1 MAQDEKLGD
10 AIRYEKIENLRQDL
24 YSYIDNNSEKITIN
38 LPVFF
43 AHIVSALDNGFPD
56 IDSSKYDEFIDS
68 IAYRVMTKGSQKDS
82 KQNIER
88 IMKTA
93 IRSKRSSGKASLRIL
108 GGLQLLSSG
117 YFQDAITYFADYWKH
132 DARIGFYIAYCYYS
146 ISKSKKGDEKS
157 ELSRQNKETELAAR
171 EQLLEM
177 VRVTPPLYRL
187 KPLDICDDENVD
199 NAFWFMIKMTH
210 WWFPNERW
218 FIQVGLEKAKK
229 DKNEA
234 KRVELLNIATVKF
247 YNDLDFLRESF
258 NFRLEQ
264 GDGVGANGIVKQMMQ
279 QYPDSIEP
287 IYYGLKLSLIAT
299 GKTSYTQYRSM
310 AAGKGMPVYLIQI
323 LDWAFYVLKE
333 QEKESVAQFRELS
346 RRFNSLSYF
355 FIPLDYIVQDI
366 FSDDKEKSK
375 RAHMIFMDS
384 IDLYA
389 KKVMKIHT

>member
-1 MAQDEKLGD
+1 MARDEQLGD

-24 YSYIDNNSEKITIN
+24 YSYIDNNTEKITVN

-56 IDSSKYDEFIDS
+56 IDNAKYDEFIDS
-68 IAYRVMTKGSQKDS
+68 IAYRVMTHSGQDDS
-82 KQNIER
+82 TQYIER
-88 IMKTA
+88 IITTA

-146 ISKSKKGDEKS
+146 ISKSRKGDENT
-157 ELSRQNKETELAAR
+157 ELSRQKQETELAAR

-177 VRVTPPLYRL
+177 VRVAPPLYRL
-187 KPLDICDDENVD
+187 KPLDLSVDETVD
-199 NAFWFMIKMTH
+199 NAFWFMIKMSL
-210 WWFPNERW
+210 WWFPNEKW
-218 FIQVGLEKAKK
+218 FLQIGLEKAKK

-247 YNDLDFLRESF
+247 FNDLDFLRESF
-258 NFRLEQ
+258 SFRLEQ
-264 GDGVGANGIVKQMMQ
+264 GDGVGANGIVKQMIQ
-279 QYPDSIEP
+279 QYPDSLEP

-299 GKTSYTQYRSM
+299 GKTSYSQYRSM
-310 AAGKGMPVYLIQI
+310 AAGKGMPVYLIQM
-323 LDWAFYVLKE
+323 LDWAFYVLKN
-333 QEKESVAQFRELS
+333 QENESNVQFRELS
-346 RRFNSLSYF
+346 RRFNSLSYY
-355 FIPLDYIVQDI
+355 FILLDYIVQQI
-366 FSDDKEKSK
+366 FYGEEEESK
-375 RAHMIFMDS
+375 RARMLFIDS